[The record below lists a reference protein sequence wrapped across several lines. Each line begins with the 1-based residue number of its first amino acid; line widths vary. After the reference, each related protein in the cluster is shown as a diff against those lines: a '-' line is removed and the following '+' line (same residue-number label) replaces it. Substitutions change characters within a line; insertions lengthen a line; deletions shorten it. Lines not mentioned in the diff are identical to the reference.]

1 MSADVLLKGERYEL
15 AADDSLYPQA
25 LALIARSPRK
35 LFVVG
40 DPHALREGLAVIGAR
55 KATPYGRGCARRFA
69 SIAAERGIVIIS
81 GGARGCDAAAHEAA
95 LEVGGKTVVFLGGR
109 GCARRFASI
118 AAERGIVIISG
129 GARGCDAAA
138 HEAALEVGGKTVV
151 FLGGGCDRVYPFEH
165 KGLFQRVVDAGGAVV
180 SEQPWECDPRP
191 YMFRERNRLIAGL
204 ARATLIVEAGLPSG
218 TFSTADEALA
228 AQPWECDPRPY
239 MFRERNR
246 LIAGLARAT
255 LIVEAGLP
263 SGTFSTADEA
273 LAANRDVLVVPGSI
287 TSVYSR
293 GANRLIYQGATP
305 VVDEETFG
313 DQLFDLFGC
322 LRYPWTENREGDGV
336 CEGEDDVNGALLE
349 SLRAEPLGVEELV
362 GVARL
367 AFGEEDVLTTSV
379 YSRGANRLI
388 YQGATPVVDEET
400 FGDQLFD
407 LFGCLR
413 YPRTENREGDGVC
426 EGEADV
432 NGALLESL
440 RAEPLGVEELVGVAR
455 LAFGEEDV
463 LTRVMVW
470 LAKAQS
476 RGLIAQYPDGRY
488 GPAMSGSPSPLR
500 TR

>member
-15 AADDSLYPQA
+15 TADDSLYPQA
-25 LALIARSPRK
+25 LALIARPPRK

-228 AQPWECDPRPY
+228 A
-239 MFRERNR
+239 FRERNR
-246 LIAGLARAT
+246 LIAGLARATLIVEAGLPSGTFSTADEALAANRDVLVVPGSITSVYSRGIAGLARAT

-322 LRYPWTENREGDGV
+322 LRYPRTENRDGDGV
-336 CEGEDDVNGALLE
+336 CK
-349 SLRAEPLGVEELV
+349 
-362 GVARL
+362 
-367 AFGEEDVLTTSV
+367 
-379 YSRGANRLI
+379 
-388 YQGATPVVDEET
+388 
-400 FGDQLFD
+400 GD
-407 LFGCLR
+407 
-413 YPRTENREGDGVC
+413 
-426 EGEADV
+426 ADV

-463 LTRVMVW
+463 LTKVMV
-470 LAKAQS
+470 
-476 RGLIAQYPDGRY
+476 
-488 GPAMSGSPSPLR
+488 
-500 TR
+500 

>member
-55 KATPYGRGCARRFA
+55 KATPY
-69 SIAAERGIVIIS
+69 
-81 GGARGCDAAAHEAA
+81 
-95 LEVGGKTVVFLGGR
+95 GR

-228 AQPWECDPRPY
+228 A
-239 MFRERNR
+239 
-246 LIAGLARAT
+246 
-255 LIVEAGLP
+255 
-263 SGTFSTADEA
+263 
-273 LAANRDVLVVPGSI
+273 NRDVLVVPGSI

-336 CEGEDDVNGALLE
+336 CEGEDDVNGAL
-349 SLRAEPLGVEELV
+349 
-362 GVARL
+362 
-367 AFGEEDVLTTSV
+367 F
-379 YSRGANRLI
+379 
-388 YQGATPVVDEET
+388 
-400 FGDQLFD
+400 
-407 LFGCLR
+407 
-413 YPRTENREGDGVC
+413 
-426 EGEADV
+426 
-432 NGALLESL
+432 ESL